1 MEAWSMTAM
10 TDRSF
15 CRIGVF
21 YDGSY
26 CAYAQRYFYHNRK
39 LGWLQL
45 RAFHSL
51 LEAYVRT
58 KEQGFANYR
67 IVYAAWFQGLF
78 PASPGN
84 EQYLKNDRHMHLDL
98 MHAGIEPKFLPVS
111 QTSHSEKGVD
121 VALAIDALQVGLE
134 GKVDIAVLV
143 SGDGDL
149 IPLVRALMK
158 NGVRVLAAYF
168 QYEDGEFK
176 QFINERLLAVCNYE
190 LNINQLETDKDFKAA
205 FRSLFWRQEA
215 SGRPNNSR
223 CDPHG
228 EHALAAIGRP
238 ESSVVAERP
247 RE

>member
-1 MEAWSMTAM
+1 M

-26 CAYAQRYFYHNRK
+26 VSYAQRYFFHNRK

-45 RAFHSL
+45 RPFHSL
-51 LEAYVRT
+51 LESYIRT
-58 KEQGFANYR
+58 KEQGYANYR

-78 PASPGN
+78 PVSQAS
-84 EQYLKNDRHMHLDL
+84 EQYLKGDRNMHLDL

-111 QTSHSEKGVD
+111 QSSHTEKGVD

-134 GKVDIAVLV
+134 DKIDVAVLV

-158 NGVRVLAAYF
+158 QGVRVLAAYF
-168 QYEDGEFK
+168 QYEDGGEK

-190 LNINQLETDKDFKAA
+190 MNVNQLETDKDFKAT
-205 FRSLFWRQEA
+205 FRALFWKKEHGQASVNGGKPSDTAVPADKAEGEA
-215 SGRPNNSR
+215 RS
-223 CDPHG
+223 
-228 EHALAAIGRP
+228 
-238 ESSVVAERP
+238 
-247 RE
+247 